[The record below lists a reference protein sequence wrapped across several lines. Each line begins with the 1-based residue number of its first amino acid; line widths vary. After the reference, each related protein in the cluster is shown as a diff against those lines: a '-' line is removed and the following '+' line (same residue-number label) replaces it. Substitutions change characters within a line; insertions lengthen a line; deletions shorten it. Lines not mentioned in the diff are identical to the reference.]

1 MKKIKILG
9 KKKKKEKPEH
19 KAKFLEKL
27 YSILDNK
34 DFSKYIKWKDDG
46 LSFIILDQFYFA
58 QHVLPIFY
66 NHHNFSS
73 FNRQLNNYNFRNIS
87 LNKKEIEYKH
97 DIFNKF
103 INPVD
108 IKLIKKEPKLVEIE
122 INKNKD
128 DNITDIQDIINDK
141 EDDFQKKI
149 LKLNEKEK
157 LNLFKQTLNKKEL
170 TINENKSMLNFLLDK
185 LSESIDEQNN
195 LKTKFEDLT
204 NQYNN
209 LKDAI
214 NVLIISIN
222 NYNFGLFNNG
232 QSTIFTNRN
241 CMYAYDGMNKI
252 IRLKN
257 SINSR
262 NSNDNKDN
270 LYDSYNF
277 NINDIIK
284 NKK

>member
-1 MKKIKILG
+1 
-9 KKKKKEKPEH
+9 
-19 KAKFLEKL
+19 
-27 YSILDNK
+27 
-34 DFSKYIKWKDDG
+34 
-46 LSFIILDQFYFA
+46 
-58 QHVLPIFY
+58 
-66 NHHNFSS
+66 
-73 FNRQLNNYNFRNIS
+73 
-87 LNKKEIEYKH
+87 
-97 DIFNKF
+97 
-103 INPVD
+103 
-108 IKLIKKEPKLVEIE
+108 
-122 INKNKD
+122 
-128 DNITDIQDIINDK
+128 
-141 EDDFQKKI
+141 
-149 LKLNEKEK
+149 
-157 LNLFKQTLNKKEL
+157 
-170 TINENKSMLNFLLDK
+170 MLNFLLDK

-241 CMYAYDGMNKI
+241 CMYAHDGMNKI

-284 NKK
+284 NKKELS